1 VPDLEDLP
9 DLGGYRDVTCSF
21 CDRHN
26 REVHIVAG
34 RDGLMICQ
42 VCVARCAEV
51 FDAETGAPAPAGGW
65 TNRWP
70 LKTRS
75 SEADEN

>member
-1 VPDLEDLP
+1 VSETTDLPP

-34 RDGLMICQ
+34 RDGLKICQ
-42 VCVARCAEV
+42 VCVAACATAI
-51 FDAETGAPAPAGGW
+51 DADAGVPAPEGGW
-65 TNRWP
+65 ANRWP
-70 LKTRS
+70 LK
-75 SEADEN
+75 NL

>member
-1 VPDLEDLP
+1 VSETTDLPP

-34 RDGLMICQ
+34 RDGLKICQ
-42 VCVARCAEV
+42 VCVAACATAI
-51 FDAETGAPAPAGGW
+51 DADAGVPSPDGGW
-65 TNRWP
+65 AGRWP
-70 LKTRS
+70 LK
-75 SEADEN
+75 NL

>member
-1 VPDLEDLP
+1 VSETTDLPP

-34 RDGLMICQ
+34 RDGLKICQ
-42 VCVARCAEV
+42 VCVAACATAI
-51 FDAETGAPAPAGGW
+51 DADAGVPAPEGGW
-65 TNRWP
+65 ANRWP
-70 LKTRS
+70 PKNL
-75 SEADEN
+75 